1 MMKKYTQLLLVFIL
15 LVVSKSAFG
24 QNVIMGSGM
33 EFPQSSPADC
43 NIYNGATTN
52 FFDDGG
58 SGGNYTPNFN
68 DTVVFCPDL
77 TMGTKMGITFGIN
90 AGYAFNVD
98 GSDSIYV
105 YDGPTTSAPLVGVH
119 NSVTDP
125 TGFSHTASWN
135 NPSGCLTVV
144 FISDG
149 ATEGTGWESSI
160 ECGNAAQPFEM
171 HLEAFVNGSPLN
183 SLNPIDTGFVDVCLG
198 DSILFVAKPL
208 FPHSLETTGSGYS
221 QNIGNV
227 VYDWNISDGGT
238 YPNNDSIWFVPPTRN
253 GFLIDLKITDIF
265 PSSERIL
272 AKARVSQQPI
282 FTGTGP
288 VEDTVCL
295 GENTILI
302 GGVTPNDTVGVTI
315 PEGSFQLGGSYAG
328 LTYLPDGSGLQ
339 YETSITMSG
348 FPNGATVQNAQD
360 LNQVCLTMEH
370 SYTGDLEI
378 WLECPN
384 GQTVE
389 LLNSYDPGFLPG
401 GTSGGGIYLGHPYDV
416 NTPNPGIGWEYCFS
430 SVFNTIGPMSANWGN
445 TVPVAAQVGPP
456 QLSAGT
462 SMDPSD
468 VYAPDEPFAAASA
481 LLGCPLNGDWTI
493 HVQDNLTQDNG
504 YIFEWG
510 LFFDPSF
517 FPGTGGYY
525 TSAVDTYWDADPTIV
540 SGPNDTLVN
549 VIPNQA
555 GNHNYVYNLIDN
567 YGCHYDTTVTI
578 YTLPLPIIFPDTLAC
593 DMTYQVTGTQAYN
606 GGVWSAAPAGLNFS
620 STTNN
625 NPLITTNTAGTYT
638 VSYIDNACSDT
649 VTSTIIFPPYPQIFN
664 DTLLCGDDFQV
675 TGTQAYSTG
684 GVWSA
689 ASPEVSFLANNTTLN
704 PTITA
709 TTSGQYTVT
718 FTDNVCNNSTSSQV
732 TLFLLPQIFPDTS
745 ACNFIYNATG
755 TIAANGGVWSSAD
768 TNIHFLPNANALNP
782 TITSSIPGIFQVT
795 FTDSQ
800 CNTSVTSEIEFINYA
815 YVNTVDTVICYGST
829 IVTSCGVYPQN
840 DSYVWSDGTVGH
852 DIMVGPGVYTVT
864 VENECNSHSS
874 TMTIGGKVCYITA
887 PNIIVLSS
895 NSGNNK
901 FFLSYDGVEEF
912 HISIVNRWGNL
923 ITEYDDPNA
932 AWDGRN
938 LNGEVVSEGTYF
950 YNFTAK
956 LQTGEEIKQQGF
968 VQVFH

>member
-1 MMKKYTQLLLVFIL
+1 MRMKLLLALGSLFLGSVSYSQMTISDPDYVGANQLDCSALGAGGVNFIDMAGNY
-15 LVVSKSAFG
+15 SA
-24 QNVIMGSGM
+24 N
-33 EFPQSSPADC
+33 
-43 NIYNGATTN
+43 
-52 FFDDGG
+52 FDD
-58 SGGNYTPNFN
+58 TI
-68 DTVVFCPDL
+68 TFCPDL
-77 TMGTKMGITFGIN
+77 NQGTKVSIAFATNI
-90 AGYAFNVD
+90 GYEFD
-98 GSDSIYV
+98 IHPTDTLYIF
-105 YDGPTTSAPLVGVH
+105 DGPNTSAPLLAAT
-119 NSVTDP
+119 NSAVNP
-125 TGFSHTASWN
+125 TGANWQASFLN
-135 NPSGCLTVV
+135 NPSGCLTVR
-144 FISDG
+144 FKTD
-149 ATEGTGWESSI
+149 AANDGTGWVAKVA
-160 ECGNAAQPFEM
+160 CGNLAQPYYP
-171 HLEAFVNGSPLN
+171 HLEAFVNGDPQN
-183 SLNPIDTGFVDVCLG
+183 QINPIDTGYVNVCLG

-208 FPHSLETTGSGYS
+208 FPYSLESTGYGYS
-221 QNIGNV
+221 QTLDNINYSWTISNV
-227 VYDWNISDGGT
+227 GPLGV
-238 YPNNDSIWFVPPTRN
+238 NNDSVWFVPTVRQ
-253 GFLIDLKITDIF
+253 GYFIDLKMTDQFPQLMGIT
-265 PSSERIL
+265 
-272 AKARVSQQPI
+272 AKVRVSILPS
-282 FTGTGP
+282 FATAGP
-288 VEDTVCL
+288 LEDTICI
-295 GENTILI
+295 GTPTNLI
-302 GGVTPNDTVGVTI
+302 GGVTAQDTAGVDVPGGEFSI
-315 PEGSFQLGGSYAG
+315 GGSFAG
-328 LTYLPDGSGLQ
+328 LTFLPDGNGQLYETTINISGLGSGTVTQ
-339 YETSITMSG
+339 PSDIASI
-348 FPNGATVQNAQD
+348 
-360 LNQVCLTMEH
+360 CLDIEH
-370 SYTGDLEI
+370 SFIGDLEI
-378 WLECPN
+378 ALTCPN
-384 GQTVE
+384 GTMVS
-389 LLNSYDPGFLPG
+389 LMNTY
-401 GTSGGGIYLGHPYDV
+401 SGGGELVTGGCGGGGISLGSD
-416 NTPNPGIGWEYCFS
+416 TDTDGGAPGSPVETYCFS
-430 SVFNTIGPMSANWGN
+430 FVNPDYGTICANLGN
-445 TVPVAAQVGPP
+445 TYTNPYGN
-456 QLSAGT
+456 T
-462 SMDPSD
+462 SMLPGT
-468 VYAPDEPFAAASA
+468 YTPDGNFAA
-481 LLGCPLNGDWTI
+481 LVGCPLDGNWTI
-493 HVQDNLTQDNG
+493 SVQDNQGIDDG
-504 YIFEWG
+504 YIFQWG
-510 LFFDPSF
+510 IVFDASLYPNF
-517 FPGTGGYY
+517 ETYQNHY
-525 TSAVDTYWDADPTIV
+525 VDGFWDASPNII
-540 SGPNDTLVN
+540 SGQNDTLVVIQTTAPGHSFYTYN
-549 VIPNQA
+549 VI
-555 GNHNYVYNLIDN
+555 DDF
-567 YGCHYDTTVTI
+567 GCHYDTTFDVFS
-578 YTLPLPIIFPDTLAC
+578 LPLPIIFPDTIAC
-593 DMTYQVTGTQAYN
+593 DMTYQVAGTQAYN
-606 GGVWSAAPAGLNFS
+606 GGVWSATPAGLNFS

-768 TNIHFLPNANALNP
+768 TNIRFLPNANALNP

-840 DSYVWSDGTVGH
+840 DSYVWSNGTVGH

-874 TMTIGGKVCYITA
+874 TMIIGGKVCYITA

-956 LQTGEEIKQQGF
+956 LQTGEEIQQQGF